1 MAVLTESIAIFKY
14 FEEISKIPRGSFNE
28 EKISNYLVE
37 FAKEHHLEYFQ
48 DDMKNVIIYKD
59 GTLGYENHPPVMLQG
74 HIDMVCEKDYDYNHD
89 FENDPLK
96 LYVEDGY
103 LHAKG
108 TTLGADDGYAISYM
122 LAILESKDIAHPPLD
137 CVFTVQEEVGMLG
150 VRNLKADKIR
160 AKRMISMDTGN
171 EAVTC
176 VSASGGRRVT
186 VTKELGLINN
196 DWDTYKLKIEG
207 LLGGHSGKYISK
219 ERGNANKIAF
229 RMLQHLSKKANIR
242 LVNVVGGLKANA
254 IARECVVEFAVDTS
268 LSVVQQI
275 FENTM
280 AQIKTELEF
289 SDPNLTYSLN
299 KLSKKVP
306 VSFDEKTSQEAV
318 DLIYLLPDGF
328 KAKSMVI
335 DDLTTISLNLGQV
348 ELTDNSIKCHYLIRS
363 PLTSAREEL
372 TNEIKLLS
380 SLLNARVQIE
390 SDYPGWN
397 YEANSFM
404 RDILKEVIKEQLG
417 IDMITQASHGGLEIG
432 ILKGLI
438 PELDIITIGPEC
450 SGAHTPEE
458 KMNLNSFLKM
468 YEVLKLILAKL

>member
-14 FEEISKIPRGSFNE
+14 FEEISKIPRGFFNE

-37 FAKEHHLEYFQ
+37 FAKEYHLEYFQ

-122 LAILESKDIAHPPLD
+122 LAILENKDIAHPPLD

-176 VSASGGRRVT
+176 VSSSGGRRVT

-242 LVNVVGGLKANA
+242 LVNVVGGLKANV

>member
-176 VSASGGRRVT
+176 VSSSGGRRVT

-280 AQIKTELEF
+280 TQIKTELEF
-289 SDPNLTYSLN
+289 SDPNLTYTLN

-306 VSFDEKTSQEAV
+306 VSFDEKTSQEV
-318 DLIYLLPDGF
+318 VNLIYLLPDGF

>member
-37 FAKEHHLEYFQ
+37 FAKEYHLEYFQ

-176 VSASGGRRVT
+176 VSSSGGRRVT

-280 AQIKTELEF
+280 TQIKTELEF
-289 SDPNLTYSLN
+289 SDPNLTYTLN

-306 VSFDEKTSQEAV
+306 VSFDEKTSQEV
-318 DLIYLLPDGF
+318 VNLIYLLPDGF

-335 DDLTTISLNLGQV
+335 DNLTTISLNLGQV

>member
-1 MAVLTESIAIFKY
+1 MT
-14 FEEISKIPRGSFNE
+14 
-28 EKISNYLVE
+28 
-37 FAKEHHLEYFQ
+37 
-48 DDMKNVIIYKD
+48 
-59 GTLGYENHPPVMLQG
+59 
-74 HIDMVCEKDYDYNHD
+74 
-89 FENDPLK
+89 
-96 LYVEDGY
+96 
-103 LHAKG
+103 
-108 TTLGADDGYAISYM
+108 
-122 LAILESKDIAHPPLD
+122 
-137 CVFTVQEEVGMLG
+137 
-150 VRNLKADKIR
+150 
-160 AKRMISMDTGN
+160 
-171 EAVTC
+171 
-176 VSASGGRRVT
+176 
-186 VTKELGLINN
+186 
-196 DWDTYKLKIEG
+196 
-207 LLGGHSGKYISK
+207 
-219 ERGNANKIAF
+219 
-229 RMLQHLSKKANIR
+229 
-242 LVNVVGGLKANA
+242 
-254 IARECVVEFAVDTS
+254 
-268 LSVVQQI
+268 
-275 FENTM
+275 
-280 AQIKTELEF
+280 QIKTELEF
-289 SDPNLTYSLN
+289 SDPNLTYTLN

-348 ELTDNSIKCHYLIRS
+348 ELTDNSIKCHYLLRS

>member
-37 FAKEHHLEYFQ
+37 FAKEYHLEYFQ

-176 VSASGGRRVT
+176 VSSSGGRRVT

-196 DWDTYKLKIEG
+196 DWDTYNLKIEG

>member
-14 FEEISKIPRGSFNE
+14 FEEISKIPRGSFHE

-37 FAKEHHLEYFQ
+37 FAKKNNLKYFQ

-59 GTLGYENHPPVMLQG
+59 GTKGYENHPPVMLQG
-74 HIDMVCEKDYDYNHD
+74 HIDMVCEKDYDYDHD
-89 FENDPLK
+89 FDNDPLK

-122 LAILESKDIAHPPLD
+122 LAILESKDIDHPPLD

-176 VSASGGRRVT
+176 VSSSGGRRVT

>member
-176 VSASGGRRVT
+176 VSSSGGRRVT

-254 IARECVVEFAVDTS
+254 IARECIVEFAVDTS

-280 AQIKTELEF
+280 TQIKTELEF
-289 SDPNLTYSLN
+289 SDPNLTYTLN

-306 VSFDEKTSQEAV
+306 VSFDEKTSQEV
-318 DLIYLLPDGF
+318 VNLIYLLPDGF

>member
-14 FEEISKIPRGSFNE
+14 FEEISKIPRGFFNE

-150 VRNLKADKIR
+150 VRNLKDDKIR

-176 VSASGGRRVT
+176 VSSSGGRRVT

>member
-1 MAVLTESIAIFKY
+1 MAILTESIAIFKY
-14 FEEISKIPRGSFNE
+14 FEEISKIPRGSFHE

-37 FAKEHHLEYFQ
+37 FAKKNKLKYFQ

-59 GTLGYENHPPVMLQG
+59 GTKGYENHPPVMLQG
-74 HIDMVCEKDYDYNHD
+74 HIDMVCEKDYDYDHD
-89 FENDPLK
+89 FDNDPLK

-122 LAILESKDIAHPPLD
+122 LAILESKDIDHPPLD

-176 VSASGGRRVT
+176 VSSSGGRRVT

>member
-28 EKISNYLVE
+28 EKISDYLVE

-48 DDMKNVIIYKD
+48 DDMKNIIIYKD

-176 VSASGGRRVT
+176 VSSSGGRRVT

-404 RDILKEVIKEQLG
+404 RDILKEVIKERLG

>member
-14 FEEISKIPRGSFNE
+14 FEEISKIPRGFFNE

-37 FAKEHHLEYFQ
+37 FAKEYHLEYFQ

-176 VSASGGRRVT
+176 VSSSGGRRVT

-458 KMNLNSFLKM
+458 KMNLNLFFKI
-468 YEVLKLILAKL
+468 YEEIKLILAKL

>member
-1 MAVLTESIAIFKY
+1 MAILTESIAIFKY
-14 FEEISKIPRGSFNE
+14 FEEISKIPRGSFHE

-37 FAKEHHLEYFQ
+37 FAKKNKLKYFQ

-59 GTLGYENHPPVMLQG
+59 GTKGYENHPPVMLQG
-74 HIDMVCEKDYDYNHD
+74 HIDMVCEKDYDYDHD
-89 FENDPLK
+89 FDNDPLK

-122 LAILESKDIAHPPLD
+122 LAILESKDIDHPPLD

-150 VRNLKADKIR
+150 VRNISADKIR

-176 VSASGGRRVT
+176 VSSSGGRRVT
-186 VTKELGLINN
+186 VTKELNQINN
-196 DWDTYKLKIEG
+196 NWNTYRLKIEG
-207 LLGGHSGKYISK
+207 LLGGHSGKFINK

-229 RMLQHLSKKANIR
+229 RMLQHLSKKTKIR
-242 LVNVVGGLKANA
+242 LVNITGGLKANA

-275 FENTM
+275 FENIMTKI
-280 AQIKTELEF
+280 QTELEF
-289 SDPNLTYSLN
+289 SDPDLTYSLN
-299 KLSKKVP
+299 QLPKKAP
-306 VSFDEKTSQEAV
+306 VCFDEKTSQEAI

-335 DDLTTISLNLGQV
+335 DDLTTVSLNLGQMEV
-348 ELTDNSIKCHYLIRS
+348 VDNKIKCHYLIRS

-372 TNEIKLLS
+372 TNEIELLT
-380 SLLNARVQIE
+380 SLLNASVQIE

-397 YEANSFM
+397 YETNSFM

-417 IDMITQASHGGLEIG
+417 TEMITQASHGGLEIG

-458 KMNLNSFLKM
+458 KMNLASFLKM
-468 YEVLKLILAKL
+468 YEVLKAILKKL